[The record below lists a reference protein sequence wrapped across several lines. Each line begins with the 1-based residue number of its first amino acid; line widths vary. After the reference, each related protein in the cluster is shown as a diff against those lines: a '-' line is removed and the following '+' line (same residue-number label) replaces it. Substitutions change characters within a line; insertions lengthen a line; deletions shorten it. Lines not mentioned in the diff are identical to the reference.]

1 MMKAEQE
8 DITPNYL
15 NKKLESMMA
24 AVFDHI
30 GETEERIKN
39 LEKEIFKLRNAFLK
53 INFTLATPQHPPRFY
68 PQTHAVRIRLL

>member
-15 NKKLESMMA
+15 NKKLESMMS

-39 LEKEIFKLRNAFLK
+39 LEKEIFKLRNENKAE
-53 INFTLATPQHPPRFY
+53 AS
-68 PQTHAVRIRLL
+68 

>member
-1 MMKAEQE
+1 MIKAEQE

-30 GETEERIKN
+30 GETEERMKN
-39 LEKEIFKLRNAFLK
+39 LEKELFKLRNENK
-53 INFTLATPQHPPRFY
+53 TET
-68 PQTHAVRIRLL
+68 T

>member
-1 MMKAEQE
+1 MDCLIGMAQNGAILNMIKAEQE

-39 LEKEIFKLRNAFLK
+39 LEKELFRLK
-53 INFTLATPQHPPRFY
+53 NENKAK
-68 PQTHAVRIRLL
+68 AS

>member
-1 MMKAEQE
+1 LDYLIGMAQNGAILNMIKAEQE

-30 GETEERIKN
+30 GETEERMKN
-39 LEKEIFKLRNAFLK
+39 LEKELFKLRNENK
-53 INFTLATPQHPPRFY
+53 TEAT
-68 PQTHAVRIRLL
+68 